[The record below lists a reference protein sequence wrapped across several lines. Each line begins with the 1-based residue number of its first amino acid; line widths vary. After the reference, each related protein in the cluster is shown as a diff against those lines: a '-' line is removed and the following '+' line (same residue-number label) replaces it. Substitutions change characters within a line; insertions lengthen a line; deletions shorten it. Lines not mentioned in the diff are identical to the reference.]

1 MEVQVSTCLHIKI
14 ETPCMYIYIYMCVS
28 FSMFDSGVVAVVGLL

>member
-1 MEVQVSTCLHIKI
+1 MFAYKDRNAMYV
-14 ETPCMYIYIYMCVS
+14 YIYIYMCVS